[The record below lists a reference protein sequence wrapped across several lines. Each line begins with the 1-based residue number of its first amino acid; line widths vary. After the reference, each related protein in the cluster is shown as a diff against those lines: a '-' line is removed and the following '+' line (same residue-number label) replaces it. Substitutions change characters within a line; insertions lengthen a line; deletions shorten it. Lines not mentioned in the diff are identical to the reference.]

1 MMRLKK
7 VSTKILI
14 VEDEIDIR
22 EGISEYLSEVGYDV
36 MVAEDGQEGIDLF
49 KSNEFDLVL
58 LDIMLPKINGFGVLS
73 QIREISDVPVMMLTA
88 MTDDYS
94 QIMSFN
100 EKADDYITK
109 PFSVVVLHK
118 RIEALQR
125 RIQGRQQNNKW
136 IYKDVEVDFLG
147 FCAKKDNNPVDL
159 KPKEIKLLEL
169 LIKHKNQVLTRNQML
184 DSLWEID
191 EAPADRVIDVYIKNI
206 RKKLGID
213 CIITVK
219 GIGYK
224 FEEKL

>member
-1 MMRLKK
+1 MYLQQEQFNVLTSLKSECK
-7 VSTKILI
+7 K
-14 VEDEIDIR
+14 R
-22 EGISEYLSEVGYDV
+22 EGSFI
-36 MVAEDGQEGIDLF
+36 
-49 KSNEFDLVL
+49 
-58 LDIMLPKINGFGVLS
+58 
-73 QIREISDVPVMMLTA
+73 LT
-88 MTDDYS
+88 
-94 QIMSFN
+94 
-100 EKADDYITK
+100 
-109 PFSVVVLHK
+109 
-118 RIEALQR
+118 R
-125 RIQGRQQNNKW
+125 NNKW

>member
-1 MMRLKK
+1 MNE
-7 VSTKILI
+7 KILVVDDEKEIADLLEVYLKNDNYI
-14 VEDEIDIR
+14 VHKYYNGIEALECIQKTEIDLAILDVMLPDIDGFRICQKIR
-22 EGISEYLSEVGYDV
+22 ENFY
-36 MVAEDGQEGIDLF
+36 F
-49 KSNEFDLVL
+49 
-58 LDIMLPKINGFGVLS
+58 
-73 QIREISDVPVMMLTA
+73 PVIMLTA
-88 MTDDYS
+88 KIDDGDK
-94 QIMSFN
+94 IMGLTIG
-100 EKADDYITK
+100 ADDYITK

-191 EAPADRVIDVYIKNI
+191 EAPADRVIDVYIKNL
-206 RKKLGID
+206 RKKLDLD
-213 CIITVK
+213 CITTVK

-224 FEEKL
+224 FEDK

>member
-1 MMRLKK
+1 M
-7 VSTKILI
+7 STKILI

-58 LDIMLPKINGFGVLS
+58 MDIMLPKINGFGVLS

-191 EAPADRVIDVYIKNI
+191 EAPADRVIDVYIKNL
-206 RKKLGID
+206 RKKLDLD
-213 CIITVK
+213 CITTVK

-224 FEEKL
+224 FEDK

>member
-1 MMRLKK
+1 M
-7 VSTKILI
+7 STKILI

-58 LDIMLPKINGFGVLS
+58 FDIMLPKINGFGVLS

-191 EAPADRVIDVYIKNI
+191 EAPADRVIDVYIKNL
-206 RKKLGID
+206 RKKLDLD
-213 CIITVK
+213 CITTVK

-224 FEEKL
+224 FEDK